1 MLSEFK
7 IIKLPHWVGLVIG
20 VSAMAMPAIAGHLR
34 THPSSAGVSDFQTLN
49 PGEIHGDVSY
59 AGAMWLSI
67 DMPRGVACGSAGG
80 NLRFG
85 CVRGTD
91 TLLTVPWGF
100 RHLIRT
106 VVSSSDP
113 GDKNYSPQAK
123 ANQQEYAVYTDMP
136 EPPFNMDSLMRVTG
150 GPTGIEVHQ
159 TSYAWSDV
167 GRKRSI
173 LIDYWIKNVSNRIIQ
188 KGVVGM
194 YVSGFASCPGPSH
207 FGPPDQD
214 NLCGLIRTVP
224 SLIPGNEDT
233 LNLVW
238 MADNDGDVIGA
249 APYRYP
255 LTAVIGVRVLKSPKV
270 QRFNLNWYA
279 SLKSIGMYGSW
290 IPYIQWGPTGAS
302 RQVVPTDPHGWYRAM
317 INEQIDYDQ
326 VYSSHDFS
334 DLGWNPP
341 AAGRDTMIDIADG
354 AITDALLSWGQ
365 IDDIAPGD
373 SVEFTVAFS
382 LGYPFHRDPMNFAT
396 RFNPDN
402 PQPYFNHLD
411 FSDLIANTRA
421 IQWAFDTPGLDSDP
435 NDGIDY
441 RGKAHLFDCDK
452 AAPDGSPTGCDS
464 VFYEGDGIADFGRP
478 VPPPPPLF
486 TVTTKPGTAILRW
499 DGSQTELSRHAVTGR
514 WNFEGYRIYAGR
526 DTAAGRFS
534 MLASWDKLNYSR
546 FVYDTLAPDTSH
558 WRQESYPYELS
569 EWQRILGGAVDPR
582 DYPVKSLEHSYYDVY
597 FDTLRNFMGEVVDV
611 VARERFSC
619 WLPQAAN
626 RGNEYI
632 GDAGPEANIIQQV
645 GTRDTTIGGHEFSY
659 GIYEAVITNLQ
670 PSIPLYCAVTT
681 FDQGD
686 YVAKLPPV
694 ESDPSSNFHYGQ
706 PIYSAN
712 VVMDS
717 GLKVSVYPNP
727 YKTFFNDAYGHRT
740 SYYAQGHEGQRGTDF
755 DERDRRIHFIN
766 LPDTAVITIYSL
778 AGDLIRTIYHP
789 DPHRTSYSSEA
800 SWDLVTRSAEA
811 VTPGIYIYHI
821 ASRLGSQV
829 GKIVIIK

>member
-7 IIKLPHWVGLVIG
+7 TIKLPHLIGIVIG
-20 VSAMAMPAIAGHLR
+20 ITSMTTASLAVHPR
-34 THPSSAGVSDFQTLN
+34 EHPSSAGVSDFQTLN
-49 PGEIHGDVSY
+49 PGDVQGNVSY
-59 AGAMWLSI
+59 AGAIWLSI
-67 DMPRGVACGSAGG
+67 DMPRGIACGWGGG
-80 NLRFG
+80 NFRFG

-91 TLLTVPWGF
+91 TLLTAAWGF
-100 RHLIRT
+100 RHLTQT

-113 GDKNYSPQAK
+113 DDKNYNPQAK

-136 EPPFNMDSLMRVTG
+136 EPPFNMDSLMRSLE
-150 GPTGIEVHQ
+150 GPTGIEIHQ
-159 TSYAWSDV
+159 TSYAWTDD

-173 LIDYWIKNVSNRIIQ
+173 LVDYWIKNASNRPIQ
-188 KGVVGM
+188 KGVVGLSLRGLESC
-194 YVSGFASCPGPSH
+194 VNSAFA
-207 FGPPDQD
+207 PPDQD
-214 NLCGLIRTVP
+214 NLCGLIRTAPGLVP
-224 SLIPGNEDT
+224 GSVDT

-238 MADNDGDVIGA
+238 LADNDGDMANAEVYRSRLPVVLGA
-249 APYRYP
+249 RI
-255 LTAVIGVRVLKSPKV
+255 LRVPEGG
-270 QRFNLNWYA
+270 RFNFNWLA
-279 SLKSIGMYGSW
+279 SLERSAGW
-290 IPYIQWGPTGAS
+290 ARWETYINWGPTGAS

-354 AITDALLSWGQ
+354 AHPEMLLSHGP

-373 SVEFTVAFS
+373 SVEVTVAFS
-382 LGYPFHRDPMNFAT
+382 IGYPFHRDPLNFAT
-396 RFNPDN
+396 RFNADN
-402 PQPYFNHLD
+402 PRPYLNRLD

-478 VPPPPPLF
+478 VPPPPPVF
-486 TVTTKPGTAILRW
+486 TVTTKPSTAILHW
-499 DGSQTELSRHAVTGR
+499 DGSETELSRHAVTGR
-514 WNFEGYRIYAGR
+514 RAFEGYRIYAGR
-526 DTAAGRFS
+526 DTASGQFS
-534 MLASWDKLNYSR
+534 MVASWDKENYCR

-558 WRQESYPYELS
+558 WRQESYPYTLP
-569 EWQRILGGAVDPR
+569 EWQRILGGGVDPR
-582 DYPVKSLEHSYYDVY
+582 DFPVKSLEQSYRDVY
-597 FDTLRNFMGEVVDV
+597 FDTVRNFMGEVVDV
-611 VARERFSC
+611 AAHDRFSC
-619 WLPQAAN
+619 WLPQSEN
-626 RGNEYI
+626 RDTRYS
-632 GDAGPEANIIQQV
+632 GDTGPESNIIQQV
-645 GTRDTTIGGHEFSY
+645 GTRDTTIGGRGFSY

-670 PSIPLYCAVTT
+670 PSIPLYFAVTT

-686 YVAKLPPV
+686 YVAKLPLV
-694 ESDPSSNFHYGQ
+694 ESDPSSNFRYGQ
-706 PIYSAN
+706 PVYSAN

-727 YKTFFNDAYGHRT
+727 YKTVFNDAYGHRT

-778 AGDLIRTIYHP
+778 AGDLIRRIYHP
-789 DPHRTSYSSEA
+789 DPHRTSYTSEA

-821 ASRLGSQV
+821 ASGRGSQV